1 VKALDQVSFPEMA
14 ERVCALYNEE
24 RDALHLGM
32 FGQEY
37 LVTREGVF
45 LRGQR
50 APESHTT
57 VVMNYLFAPVRE
69 PVLKPWRTIGDI
81 GGGTAR
87 DFRNK
92 VETPL
97 TRHASEIIARADAF
111 LPMIDAKTEPSI
123 IGSDLA
129 IGVRA
134 LPKVYLHAE
143 LSRETQDFPPEAWI
157 LYSNNADKFL
167 DPASLMRLA
176 EIFKER
182 LLSLIRIY

>member
-1 VKALDQVSFPEMA
+1 MKTLEHISFPEMA
-14 ERVCALYNEE
+14 ERVCALYNKQ

-32 FGQEY
+32 LGQEY
-37 LVTREGVF
+37 VVTREGVF

-57 VVMNYLFAPVRE
+57 VVESYLFAPIQE
-69 PVLKPWRTIGDI
+69 PVLKPWRAIGDFA
-81 GGGTAR
+81 GGITP
-87 DFRNK
+87 DFRK
-92 VETPL
+92 KIEMPIT
-97 TRHASEIIARADAF
+97 HYASEIIARANAF

-129 IGVRA
+129 MAVRA
-134 LPKVYLHAE
+134 LPKVYLHVE
-143 LSRETQDFPPEAWI
+143 LSQETQDFPAEVWI

-167 DPASLMRLA
+167 DLASLLRLA
-176 EIFKER
+176 EIFKDR